1 MLAFIIFLVNRFL
14 YRILFKQYVYYYSEL
29 YYSENFQQIIAIR
42 ENTVFAVFSLFTLL
56 CNNTNEIILA

>member
-14 YRILFKQYVYYYSEL
+14 YRILFKQYVL